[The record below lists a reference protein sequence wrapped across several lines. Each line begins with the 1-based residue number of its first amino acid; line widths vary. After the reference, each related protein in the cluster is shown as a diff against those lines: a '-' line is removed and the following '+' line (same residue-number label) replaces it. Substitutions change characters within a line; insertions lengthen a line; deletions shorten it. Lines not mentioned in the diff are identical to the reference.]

1 MESIIY
7 NQKGEAAG
15 KVALPEALFGAK
27 WNPDLVHQ
35 VAISLRSSARAGT
48 AHTKNRGEV
57 SGGGK
62 KPWRQK
68 GTGRA
73 RHGSIRSPLWVGG
86 GAAHGPRKDKNYERK
101 VNKKMKQAALRAVL
115 SAKHRDHEVFF
126 VNFLAIPEIKTKEAR
141 AILSA
146 LAKVAGLAALTKTR
160 NAALILTA
168 RKEPIIEKSFRNI
181 GTVSVSEARNLNLL
195 DLLSYKFV
203 IIANSEESLS
213 IFSHQT

>member
-7 NQKGEAAG
+7 NQKGEEAG
-15 KVALPEALFGAK
+15 KIALPERLFGAK
-27 WNPDLVHQ
+27 WNSDLVHQ
-35 VAISLRSSARAGT
+35 VAMSLRSSARAGT

-101 VNKKMKQAALRAVL
+101 VNKKMKQAALRSVL
-115 SAKHRDHEVFF
+115 SAKYRDREVFF
-126 VNFLAIPEIKTKEAR
+126 LNFIAIPEIKTKDAR
-141 AILSA
+141 AVLSA
-146 LAKVAGLAALTKTR
+146 LGKVAGLGALTKSRST
-160 NAALILTA
+160 ALILTA
-168 RKEPIIEKSFRNI
+168 RKEPVIEKSFRNI
-181 GTVSVSEARNLNLL
+181 STVLISEARNLNLL

-203 IIANSEESLS
+203 IFTSPEESFKT
-213 IFSHQT
+213 FS